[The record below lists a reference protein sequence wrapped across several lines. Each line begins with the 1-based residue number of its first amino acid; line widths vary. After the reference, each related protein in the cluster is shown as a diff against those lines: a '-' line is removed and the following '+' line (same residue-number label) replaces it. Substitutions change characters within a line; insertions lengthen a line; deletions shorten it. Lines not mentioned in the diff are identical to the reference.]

1 MRKLDKGTAAQLFV
15 FTFSFPKNFPMK
27 NLIFPVLLGLGLV
40 GCAQSAK
47 DEQVAASPQ
56 PVAVP
61 AQNAPLPASESAPAT
76 AIQPASAVNA
86 TTPPNPGRPAR
97 VVVYEGKMELAVAS
111 FERASTGIDSL
122 LNAHGAY
129 LNDAHETRR
138 DGRPHQQMTI
148 KVPPAHF
155 VPLVAAL
162 GKLGRVEN
170 KDVASA
176 DVTADILAASTS
188 LADQQTA
195 QAKYQQLLA
204 KTSNAKEVQH
214 LLEQARQA
222 QASTAAAQARLQAF
236 GAQQAWAT
244 LALHYYQVLPSP
256 EPSEPLPAF
265 APQFLDSFNRGWS
278 VVLSVLVWL
287 TNLWPLALLAVGVA
301 GGLRWWHRRSQLPA

>member
-1 MRKLDKGTAAQLFV
+1 
-15 FTFSFPKNFPMK
+15 MK

-47 DEQVAASPQ
+47 DEQVETGPQTVASQQQNEPAAGPATTQGTNVLAAASSGAAALPS
-56 PVAVP
+56 P
-61 AQNAPLPASESAPAT
+61 AAPART
-76 AIQPASAVNA
+76 
-86 TTPPNPGRPAR
+86 
-97 VVVYEGKMELAVAS
+97 VVYEGKMELAVNN

-129 LNDAHETRR
+129 LNDAHETRH

-155 VPLVAAL
+155 APLVAAL

-176 DVTADILAASTS
+176 DVTADILAASTT

-195 QAKYQQLLA
+195 QAKYQQLLTKTTDA
-204 KTSNAKEVQH
+204 KQVQH

-222 QASTAAAQARLQAF
+222 QANATAAQARLQAF
-236 GAQQAWAT
+236 GAQRAWAT
-244 LALHYYQVLPSP
+244 LALHYYQLLPSP

-265 APQFLDSFNRGWS
+265 APQFLESFNRGWS

-287 TNLWPLALLAVGVA
+287 TNLWPLVLLAGAAVA
-301 GGLRWWHRRSQLPA
+301 GLRWWHRRSQLPA